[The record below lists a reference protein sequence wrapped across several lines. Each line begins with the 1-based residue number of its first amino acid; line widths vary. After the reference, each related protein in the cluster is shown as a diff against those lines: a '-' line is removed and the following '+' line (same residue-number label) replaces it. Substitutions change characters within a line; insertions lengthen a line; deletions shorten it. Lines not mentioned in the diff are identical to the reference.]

1 MLTLARLGRLGL
13 AVGTAAVV
21 AVGLST
27 NAQAATG
34 ALRYFSISG
43 QEFRITNP
51 PNNVCINLQVQPD
64 LIANQTDKTMSVFS
78 GANCTS
84 FVLNLDPGRSVAH
97 IGGPRS
103 VLFIG

>member
-1 MLTLARLGRLGL
+1 MFTLARMGNLGL
-13 AVGTAAVV
+13 AVGSAGVLAA
-21 AVGLST
+21 GLST
-27 NAQAATG
+27 SAQVATG

-51 PNNVCINLQVQPD
+51 PDNVRINLQVRPD
-64 LIANQTDKTMSVFS
+64 LIANQTDKTMTVHP
-78 GANCTS
+78 GADCAL

-103 VLFIG
+103 VRFIG